1 MKNLLIISLAI
12 SAVCYMTQADIVRLH
27 GNTEVHGSIL
37 KRTQQR
43 IWIDIGP
50 EVIAIDMDQILK
62 SFKILQRTMMIK
74 LIQLRSLEQRQGCPI

>member
-50 EVIAIDMDQILK
+50 QVIAIDMDQITEVVQDSSENNDDK
-62 SFKILQRTMMIK
+62 VD
-74 LIQLRSLEQRQGCPI
+74 